1 MIISEVW
8 YGVTKA
14 EYEQLESVDE
24 IWIKNLSQISSCG
37 PIDLL
42 YLEIK
47 VWPIRYIIMKR
58 RFNAVQILFSTTQ
71 GPKTRLLGQPRTKGL
86 EQTVVN

>member
-37 PIDLL
+37 PIDL
-42 YLEIK
+42 
-47 VWPIRYIIMKR
+47 
-58 RFNAVQILFSTTQ
+58 
-71 GPKTRLLGQPRTKGL
+71 
-86 EQTVVN
+86 